1 VISRFLVPSSGHA
14 CAEAMSTSKGGGLHG
29 LLAVLAMHQR
39 RLHAE
44 DTVVAVRIVAGWR
57 AADDDSIYRL
67 A

>member
-1 VISRFLVPSSGHA
+1 
-14 CAEAMSTSKGGGLHG
+14 MSTSKGGGLHG

-57 AADDDSIYRL
+57 TADDDSIYRL